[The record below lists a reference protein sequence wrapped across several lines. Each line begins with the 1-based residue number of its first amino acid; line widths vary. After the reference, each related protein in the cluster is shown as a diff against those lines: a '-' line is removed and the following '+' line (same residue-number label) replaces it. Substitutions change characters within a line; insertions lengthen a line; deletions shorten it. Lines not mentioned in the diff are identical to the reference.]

1 MCYPMQRLQQSVV
14 HQKSS
19 PRASLHKPHRCSAFR
34 LQTRRQQQ
42 RRRTS
47 ATTVIADANK
57 KALVVVG
64 SVNAD
69 MMLQVDRFPK
79 PGETLSAKSM
89 NTSAGGKGANQ
100 AAAAASL
107 GYPTYFLG
115 QVGTDANS
123 QLLKDSLQKCGVDL
137 SYLREVEGPSGTAM
151 IMVDPTGENII
162 MIVGG
167 ANQAEWK
174 FSEEDHKLLSG
185 AGAILLQREIPEAV
199 NIEVAKL
206 ASSAG
211 VTVVLDCGG
220 ADADVDPE
228 LLKHLTIIS
237 PNESELANLTGMP
250 TENKEQVEAAA
261 RKVQEKGVDAV
272 LAKLGTKGSMLIQ
285 KDEVLNQSILKADK
299 VVDTTGAGDCF
310 TGAVAVG
317 ILEGMS
323 YQQAMKFAAA
333 ASSLCVGKPG
343 AMPSLPERAA
353 VDQLM
358 KQQ

>member
-1 MCYPMQRLQQSVV
+1 MPTPLMDHGSRAA
-14 HQKSS
+14 
-19 PRASLHKPHRCSAFR
+19 ASLLPSKAWLSLRPQGRRSRPRRFTHAISIVANAHNKP
-34 LQTRRQQQ
+34 
-42 RRRTS
+42 
-47 ATTVIADANK
+47 
-57 KALVVVG
+57 LVVVG

-69 MMLQVDRFPK
+69 LMLQVDRFPK

-89 NTSAGGKGANQ
+89 ATSAGGKGANQ

-115 QVGTDANS
+115 QVGTDANAKM
-123 QLLKDSLQKCGVDL
+123 LRDSLQKCGVHL

-151 IMVDPTGENII
+151 IMVDPSGENII

-167 ANQAEWK
+167 ANQSSWN
-174 FSEEDHKLLSG
+174 FSEEDRKLLRN
-185 AGAILLQREIPEAV
+185 AGAILLQREVPEEV
-199 NIEVAKL
+199 NLEVAKL
-206 ASSAG
+206 GSSAG

-220 ADADVDPE
+220 ADADMNPE

-250 TENKEQVEAAA
+250 TDGHDQVVAAA
-261 RKVQEKGVDAV
+261 RHVQEMGAGVV

-285 KDEVLNQSILKADK
+285 KDEVLQQGVIKADK

-310 TGAVAVG
+310 TAAVAVA
-317 ILEGMS
+317 ILEGKS
-323 YQQAMKFAAA
+323 YQEAMQFAAA

-343 AMPSLPERAA
+343 AMPSLPDRAS
-353 VDQLM
+353 VDSLQ
-358 KQQ
+358 KQQQQQ

>member
-1 MCYPMQRLQQSVV
+1 MHITPQPVV
-14 HQKSS
+14 HDACSS
-19 PRASLHKPHRCSAFR
+19 YASLYRHDHCSAFR
-34 LQTRRQQQ
+34 LPTRRQGS
-42 RRRTS
+42 RTRKPTATIAAS
-47 ATTVIADANK
+47 ANQK
-57 KALVVVG
+57 PLVVVG

-79 PGETLSAKSM
+79 PGETLSAKAM
-89 NTSAGGKGANQ
+89 TTFAGGKGANQ

-123 QLLKDSLQKCGVDL
+123 QLLKDSLKTCGVDL
-137 SYLREVEGPSGTAM
+137 SYLKEIEGPSGTAM
-151 IMVDPTGENII
+151 IMVDPSGENII

-167 ANQAEWK
+167 ANQSEWK
-174 FSEEDHKLLSG
+174 FSENDHKLLSS

-206 ASSAG
+206 GSSAG

-220 ADADVDPE
+220 ADSDVDPE

-237 PNESELANLTGMP
+237 PNESELANLTDMP
-250 TENKEQVEAAA
+250 TESKEQVEAAA
-261 RKVQEKGVDAV
+261 RSVQGKGVDIV

-285 KDEVLNQSILKADK
+285 KDEILTQGILIADK

-323 YQQAMKFAAA
+323 YQEAMKFAAA
-333 ASSLCVGKPG
+333 ASSLCVGKLG
-343 AMPSLPERAA
+343 AMPSLPDRAS
-353 VDQLM
+353 VDSLLKLQ
-358 KQQ
+358 